1 MKTNYLIIGD
11 SIAYGVGATDNGGFS
26 NLLKSNFLKSE
37 SSKKTENY
45 VHCIGFPGATSKD
58 ILDKMPTILNLYYSL
73 NTKNVLIVLV
83 GINDTQFFKEKF
95 KVQLAEFKNNIT
107 KMIDIVKQ
115 KDNCKIVFLGLTGLM
130 DKSQLLLWKTDK
142 FYNYEEIDKYDNTL
156 KNICDDEKV
165 DYIPLKNIL
174 TEDDYIDGL
183 HPNDRGYLKIF
194 DEVWNYINN

>member
-1 MKTNYLIIGD
+1 
-11 SIAYGVGATDNGGFS
+11 
-26 NLLKSNFLKSE
+26 
-37 SSKKTENY
+37 
-45 VHCIGFPGATSKD
+45 
-58 ILDKMPTILNLYYSL
+58 
-73 NTKNVLIVLV
+73 
-83 GINDTQFFKEKF
+83 
-95 KVQLAEFKNNIT
+95 
-107 KMIDIVKQ
+107 MIDIVKQ
-115 KDNCKIVFLGLTGLM
+115 KDNCKIVFLCLTGFM

-174 TEDDYIDGL
+174 TEDDYMDGL

>member
-1 MKTNYLIIGD
+1 MKMNYLIIGD

-45 VHCIGFPGATSKD
+45 VYCIGFPGATSKD

-83 GINDTQFFKEKF
+83 GINDTQFFKEKV
-95 KVQLAEFKNNIT
+95 KVRLAEFKNNIT

-115 KDNCKIVFLGLTGLM
+115 KDNCKMVFLGLTGLM

-165 DYIPLKNIL
+165 DYITLKNIL

>member
-11 SIAYGVGATDNGGFS
+11 SIAYGVGAADNGGFS

-58 ILDKMPTILNLYYSL
+58 ILDKTPTILNLYYSL

-83 GINDTQFFKEKF
+83 GINDTQFFKEKV

-115 KDNCKIVFLGLTGLM
+115 KDNCKIVFLGLTGFM

-156 KNICDDEKV
+156 KNICDNEKV

-194 DEVWNYINN
+194 DEVWNFINN